1 MAGIFIGDLN
11 IKKVGHTTEGSKR
24 PIEILQPILDQV
36 TPQGITITRE
46 NPTTFGHIY
55 QYQED
60 ENANF
65 IYNPSFKTFL
75 ENNNLK
81 AEFTHSTS
89 MKRNVFVINVPEN
102 IYAYDIP
109 KITEEVVK
117 SVKTRIL
124 EVRKFRNPSGIN
136 YLILTTSSQVARD
149 EITATGTLKLF
160 GVNIRAEKPKEK
172 DRSGNFRQEPRRW
185 SHTMR
190 PPRSHMYHPNHMA
203 NQWAPPRP
211 PNLPPPPPNAWSFRD
226 FPCLPQPHATPPPR
240 ENLGPVSTPYLRPQE
255 PRI

>member
-1 MAGIFIGDLN
+1 
-11 IKKVGHTTEGSKR
+11 
-24 PIEILQPILDQV
+24 
-36 TPQGITITRE
+36 
-46 NPTTFGHIY
+46 
-55 QYQED
+55 
-60 ENANF
+60 
-65 IYNPSFKTFL
+65 
-75 ENNNLK
+75 
-81 AEFTHSTS
+81 
-89 MKRNVFVINVPEN
+89 MKRNIFVINVPEN

-190 PPRSHMYHPNHMA
+190 PPRSHMYH
-203 NQWAPPRP
+203 
-211 PNLPPPPPNAWSFRD
+211 
-226 FPCLPQPHATPPPR
+226 T
-240 ENLGPVSTPYLRPQE
+240 
-255 PRI
+255 